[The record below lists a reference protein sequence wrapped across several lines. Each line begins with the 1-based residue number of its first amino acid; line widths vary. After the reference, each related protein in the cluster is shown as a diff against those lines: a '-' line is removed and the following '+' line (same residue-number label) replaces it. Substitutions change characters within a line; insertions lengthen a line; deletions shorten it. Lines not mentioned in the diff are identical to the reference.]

1 MPTEFFNLR
10 LFTFSN
16 VTASGNYIK
25 VTIYALLIFYTLLKM
40 SLIVFFPFD
49 IRFFKRNIMIKKK
62 LNIYLPKKNYDQ
74 DQSVGKEEN
83 EREK

>member
-25 VTIYALLIFYTLLKM
+25 VTIYALLIFYTLLRM
-40 SLIVFFPFD
+40 SLIVFFPFNT
-49 IRFFKRNIMIKKK
+49 RFLKK
-62 LNIYLPKKNYDQ
+62 YYDQ
-74 DQSVGKEEN
+74 DQRVGKEEN
-83 EREK
+83 EREKEFTTSL